1 MRMPATSIRPSG
13 GLTLSLALSLALALP
28 SVALPAPSDVLSNAP
43 PDIDLPDMGDPSDRL
58 LTPAAQTRLGEA
70 FMRSIRADH
79 PVVDDP
85 LLAGYIESLGERIAA
100 ATPDGAK
107 GFHYFLVDEPV
118 ANAFAG
124 PAGYIGVYSGLV
136 LTTQSESELA
146 AVMAHETA
154 HIEQKHLLRAFDDI
168 NRLSIPAAAVMIAAV
183 LAGIKGAPGEVTSA
197 AVAGV
202 QAGVAQ
208 RQVNFTRHD
217 EEEADRVGMEFLVQ
231 AGFDPRAMPV
241 FFERLGARNQTSGT
255 EVPEFLRDHPVTAS
269 RIADSMG
276 RADHYPYR
284 QYPDSLDYHLFRSAL
299 KVRQFHDPAEGV
311 TFFRKSI
318 ADGRYRNETAQRYG
332 YALALIKAER
342 FQEARA
348 QVDRLN
354 AIDHDR
360 PDFAILDAHLLKLTG
375 QVDKGLARYAAELKS
390 HPDSYPLVVSYAE
403 DLLDAR
409 RPEKAKRLLE
419 GKVRQY
425 PEDAALYRLLSRAA
439 AATGDEALSHQQL
452 AEYYY
457 QSGEYEAA
465 IRQLEIGLND
475 PKADYFVS
483 AQMAARL
490 KQVRQEWADLKN
502 AKERIK

>member
-1 MRMPATSIRPSG
+1 MRANSIRPSAR
-13 GLTLSLALSLALALP
+13 LSLSLFLSLAIAIP
-28 SVALPAPSDVLSNAP
+28 PVALPAAADILDSAP
-43 PDIDLPDMGDPSDRL
+43 PDIELPDMGDPSDRL
-58 LTPAAQTRLGEA
+58 LTPAAQERLGEA
-70 FMRSIRADH
+70 FMRNIRADH

-85 LLAGYIESLGERIAA
+85 LLAGYIESLGKRIAA

-107 GFHYFLVDEPV
+107 GFHYFLVDEPTV
-118 ANAFAG
+118 NAFAG
-124 PAGYIGVYSGLV
+124 PAGYIGVYTGLV
-136 LTTQSESELA
+136 LLTQSESELA

-208 RQVNFTRHD
+208 RQVNFTRHN
-217 EEEADRVGMEFLVQ
+217 EQEADRVGMELLAQ

-241 FFERLGARNQTSGT
+241 FFERLATRNQTYGT
-255 EVPEFLRDHPVTAS
+255 EQPEFLRTHPVTAS
-269 RIADSMG
+269 RIADAQG

-284 QYPDSLDYHLFRSAL
+284 QYPDSLDYHLFRSAVKL
-299 KVRQFHDPAEGV
+299 RQFKDPAEAV
-311 TFFRKSI
+311 RFFRQSI
-318 ADGRYRNETAQRYG
+318 EDGRYRNETAQRYG
-332 YALALIKAER
+332 YALALIKAKR
-342 FQEARA
+342 YKEARA

-354 AIDHDR
+354 AIDHGR

-375 QVDKGLARYAAELKS
+375 RVDKGLARYATELKT

-409 RPEKAKRLLE
+409 RPVQAEQLLE
-419 GKVRQY
+419 AKVRQY
-425 PEDAALYRLLSRAA
+425 PDDAALYRLLSRAA
-439 AATGDEALSHQQL
+439 AGTGDEALSHQQL

-457 QSGEYEAA
+457 RSGEYEAA

-475 PKADYFVS
+475 SKADYFVS

-490 KQVRQEWADLKN
+490 KEVRQEWADLKN
-502 AKERIK
+502 AKEQIK